1 MIRVLSRY
9 LLRYLI
15 SSSVIET
22 TDKSLKIYKYG
33 TEIFISSLVNIA
45 AIVAIGILTF
55 SIKESV
61 LFMLLL
67 VLLRI
72 YTGGYHANTYL
83 KCNLLLCINY
93 ILVLVFYNLTPSNCN
108 AMHFIFVSITCVAII
123 LLFCPVE
130 NENKKITTEK
140 KIKLKKKSVIL
151 GTIYGTAAVV
161 FNVFKYRIG
170 ILILYTLSS
179 VTIAVIAAKLKE
191 RWGDHG

>member
-1 MIRVLSRY
+1 M
-9 LLRYLI
+9 

-72 YTGGYHANTYL
+72 PILYLNTL
-83 KCNLLLCINY
+83 K
-93 ILVLVFYNLTPSNCN
+93 T
-108 AMHFIFVSITCVAII
+108 
-123 LLFCPVE
+123 
-130 NENKKITTEK
+130 
-140 KIKLKKKSVIL
+140 
-151 GTIYGTAAVV
+151 TAAVPYIV
-161 FNVFKYRIG
+161 PSITDFFFNFIFFSGVIFLFSFSTGQNNNI
-170 ILILYTLSS
+170 
-179 VTIAVIAAKLKE
+179 IATHVIDTKIKCMALQFDGVKL
-191 RWGDHG
+191 